1 LGGEA
6 GTSTRGFHGALDD
19 VRFSAE
25 ALPNAQL
32 LFNNEGPTAATVG
45 FWRFESKLGLLK
57 DNAGHGHD
65 LSVGPGRRAS
75 ANAQPTAPTDP
86 AFAALCHALLNS
98 SEFFYLE

>member
-1 LGGEA
+1 MIDPRCHRVEA
-6 GTSTRGFHGALDD
+6 SSSRRDFL
-19 VRFSAE
+19 FSA
-25 ALPNAQL
+25 
-32 LFNNEGPTAATVG
+32 G
-45 FWRFESKLGLLK
+45 LGLGAMAFSDLLGK
-57 DNAGHGHD
+57 ELTVPAPGVPLQAGVG